1 MSFSVL
7 LWRILS
13 LFNVILS
20 ILRHVLSIVPVH
32 SDVPEDCR
40 VVVGSSSSPDTQHPT
55 TKESPELLGWTD
67 AQIKV
72 LQKLGGCSE
81 RNPSTRAND
90 EGTHSDVSTPKHR
103 IKIEN
108 DEGTHSDVSTPKHRI
123 EIDDEQLLKAPY
135 RGITTPMK
143 NPNFLYQ
150 KVWNPVIDW
159 NEWDVPWDRVSG
171 YMFDQGTVWLY
182 TRHDH
187 ELFIENHTPHIQF
200 HAEDW
205 AYFRNTICKELTSVE
220 KCMEGAYIA
229 QWNGS

>member
-1 MSFSVL
+1 M
-7 LWRILS
+7 
-13 LFNVILS
+13 
-20 ILRHVLSIVPVH
+20 
-32 SDVPEDCR
+32 
-40 VVVGSSSSPDTQHPT
+40 GSSTSPDTQHPT
-55 TKESPELLGWTD
+55 TKESADQLGWTD

-103 IKIEN
+103 IK
-108 DEGTHSDVSTPKHRI
+108 
-123 EIDDEQLLKAPY
+123 IDDEQLLKAPY

-205 AYFRNTICKELTSVE
+205 AYFRNVVKSKGRSRRHTGSLLTHFICLALSLLPMKRME
-220 KCMEGAYIA
+220 KHCIIKLHARRNPSPA
-229 QWNGS
+229 C